1 MHYWPVFAANLKEC
15 AEPLI
20 GFFDELAVSGHVTAD
35 DYYGMKEGW
44 VAHGF
49 TDLWKGTGMKGG
61 AEFAFCPVC
70 GAWAAL
76 ILFEQVQFMEVRDSD
91 LVERVFEVLAGA
103 SKFLLGY
110 LHDQDGVLMT
120 APGSSP
126 ENSFSYEAHWM
137 EQGMGSEFAG
147 ARGSRAAYI
156 AKGTS
161 FDTAVI
167 VDVWS
172 ATITVAG
179 MLGGKAHRTLAHKLG
194 AALEKLPNRG
204 VPESKD
210 GLLLEYPRQEEPL
223 DPGHRHWSGLYSIY
237 PGAAR
242 ASTSNLTALAAKSI
256 TKKLDAGGGHTGW
269 SRAWAVNLLAR
280 VGDGDRA
287 LESLQIG
294 IQRFLSYNLL
304 GLHPQLSPNGI
315 CSSTCYTPAACSSAG
330 NVKAMTTAQ
339 VITYPGEYSNRPY
352 LHVHT
357 TGGRVPA

>member
-1 MHYWPVFAANLKEC
+1 LDAKNINFQMHYWPVFAANLKEC

-20 GFFDELAVSGHVTAD
+20 GFFDDLAVSGAVTAD
-35 DYYGMKEGW
+35 DYYGVREGW

-61 AEFAFCPVC
+61 AEWAFCPVC

-91 LVERVFEVLAGA
+91 LVERVFAVLAGA

-120 APGSSP
+120 SPGSSP
-126 ENSFSYEAHWM
+126 ENSFSYN
-137 EQGMGSEFAG
+137 
-147 ARGSRAAYI
+147 GSRAAYI

-179 MLGGKAHRTLAHKLG
+179 MLGGRAQRTLARKLG

-242 ASTSNLTALAAKSI
+242 VSTSNLTTLASKSI

-330 NVKAMTTAQ
+330 NVQAMTTAQ

-352 LHVHT
+352 LRVHT